1 MDFLFNISKNSS
13 YNLKSGVT
21 VNRQNIRT
29 SNFGFETVSTIGAI
43 LWNDLLAELKHEDS
57 LKMFKQKIKLWS
69 SNDCRCKIC

>member
-1 MDFLFNISKNSS
+1 MDFLFNLSKNSS

-43 LWNDLLAELKHEDS
+43 LWNDLSAKLKHEDS
-57 LKMFKQKIKLWS
+57 LKVFKQKALEPK
-69 SNDCRCKIC
+69 